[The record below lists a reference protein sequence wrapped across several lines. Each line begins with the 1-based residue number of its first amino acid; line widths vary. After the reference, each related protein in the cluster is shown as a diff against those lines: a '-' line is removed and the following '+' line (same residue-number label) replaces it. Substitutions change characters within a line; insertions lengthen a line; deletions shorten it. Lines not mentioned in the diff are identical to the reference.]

1 MIIFFSKFRSCH
13 FFYFNDPQRHAKFQK
28 KLAQKRMP
36 DNFKYLKNDFIVLQ
50 KFASLFASKMD
61 EPNGIVQS
69 NPKAARRR

>member
-1 MIIFFSKFRSCH
+1 
-13 FFYFNDPQRHAKFQK
+13 
-28 KLAQKRMP
+28 MP